1 MNFTRLDIVDTKAF
15 AVKKSRRLRGTGQE
29 RGAKRCL
36 SKISC
41 TLSLKRMMILTI
53 GRTLPVRGAFSGK

>member
-29 RGAKRCL
+29 RGAKDAYRRFRVL
-36 SKISC
+36 SRSKDDDF
-41 TLSLKRMMILTI
+41 TLEELYQ
-53 GRTLPVRGAFSGK
+53 